1 LHALLQLAQVELP
14 SLGGEGPDDLRAL
27 LTTAFVL
34 FPIGFVIGVLGHL
47 TGIRA
52 LVAAGVALILLASAF
67 FVIAV
72 GQFG

>member
-1 LHALLQLAQVELP
+1 LHALLLLAQVDLP
-14 SLGGEGPDDLRAL
+14 SLGNEGPDNLRTL
-27 LTTAFVL
+27 LTTAFIL
-34 FPIGFVIGVLGHL
+34 FPVGFAIGVLGHL

-52 LVAAGVALILLASAF
+52 LVAIGVAIVLAASAV

>member
-1 LHALLQLAQVELP
+1 LHALRLLAQVDLP
-14 SLGGEGPDDLRAL
+14 SLAGEGPDDLRAL
-27 LTTAFVL
+27 LTTAFIL
-34 FPIGFVIGVLGHL
+34 FPVGFAIGVLGHL

-52 LVAAGVALILLASAF
+52 LVAIGVAIVLAASAV

>member
-1 LHALLQLAQVELP
+1 LHALLQLAQVDLP
-14 SLGGEGPDDLRAL
+14 SLGREGPADLRTL
-27 LTTAFVL
+27 LTISFVL
-34 FPIGFVIGVLGHL
+34 LPVGFAIGVLGHL

-52 LVAAGVALILLASAF
+52 LVATGVGVILVASAF

>member
-1 LHALLQLAQVELP
+1 MHALLQLAQVDLP
-14 SLGGEGPDDLRAL
+14 SLGNEGPDDLRTL
-27 LTTAFVL
+27 LNTAFIL
-34 FPIGFVIGVLGHL
+34 FPVGFAIGVLGHL

-52 LVAAGVALILLASAF
+52 LVAIGVALVLVASAV